1 VRESVRYIER
11 EHKRFARGY
20 EPKRRSYELPK
31 AEKGVF
37 ERIGKP
43 REAKQHQKE
52 PSRGLESREKQSIN
66 RKESSRGV
74 NRREKQNA
82 KPTTT
87 TPTTH
92 GTNGHGHGHSDGDG
106 DQAKDWW

>member
-52 PSRGLESREKQSIN
+52 PSRGLESREKQSNI
-66 RKESSRGV
+66 RKSL
-74 NRREKQNA
+74 RE
-82 KPTTT
+82 
-87 TPTTH
+87 
-92 GTNGHGHGHSDGDG
+92 
-106 DQAKDWW
+106 DWKAERSKASTERSLREE